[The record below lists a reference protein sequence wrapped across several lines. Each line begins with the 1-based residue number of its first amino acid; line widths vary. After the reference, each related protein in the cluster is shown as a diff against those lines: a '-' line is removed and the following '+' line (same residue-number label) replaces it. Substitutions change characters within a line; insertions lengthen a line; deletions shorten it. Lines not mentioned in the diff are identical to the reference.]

1 MLKVYGSKN
10 CPDCRNLKLN
20 FLKYG
25 IEFEEIEILDSLKNL
40 KEFLHYRDNNKE
52 VFDRLIQIGDIGIPC
67 IIDGNHVFTDWESY
81 LIELGHKDLI
91 YEDSFKSSCS
101 INGKGC

>member
-52 VFDRLIQIGDIGIPC
+52 VFERLIEIGDIGIPC
-67 IIDGNHVFTDWESY
+67 IINGEDVFTDWESY
-81 LIELGHKDLI
+81 LYALGFKDLI
-91 YEDSFKSSCS
+91 YEDSFKASCS

>member
-40 KEFLHYRDNNKE
+40 K
-52 VFDRLIQIGDIGIPC
+52 
-67 IIDGNHVFTDWESY
+67 
-81 LIELGHKDLI
+81 
-91 YEDSFKSSCS
+91 
-101 INGKGC
+101 

>member
-20 FLKYG
+20 FIKYG
-25 IEFEEIEILDSLKNL
+25 IEFEKIEILDSLKNL

-52 VFDRLIQIGDIGIPC
+52 VFER
-67 IIDGNHVFTDWESY
+67 
-81 LIELGHKDLI
+81 
-91 YEDSFKSSCS
+91 
-101 INGKGC
+101 

>member
-52 VFDRLIQIGDIGIPC
+52 VFERLIEIGDIGIEQVT
-67 IIDGNHVFTDWESY
+67 DGLLQAASAAGALEANLASVY
-81 LIELGHKDLI
+81 
-91 YEDSFKSSCS
+91 
-101 INGKGC
+101 